1 METAQYT
8 EQNETY
14 RLRKDSLKK
23 TNLFFLS
30 IGKPK
35 EKLPTLFPKKKT
47 RNKKNKKQERTQRD
61 KDKGNQTLK

>member
-14 RLRKDSLKK
+14 RLRKDALKK

-35 EKLPTLFPKKKT
+35 GKLRTLFPKREEKKKNTKKKKT
-47 RNKKNKKQERTQRD
+47 KR
-61 KDKGNQTLK
+61 